1 VFICAISGHYMNE
14 CPKWKTQLVASY
26 MGSVGS
32 IIGFYHIDFLE
43 IETTRWLNI
52 SNSGIVVIKKGKISL
67 S

>member
-1 VFICAISGHYMNE
+1 MNE